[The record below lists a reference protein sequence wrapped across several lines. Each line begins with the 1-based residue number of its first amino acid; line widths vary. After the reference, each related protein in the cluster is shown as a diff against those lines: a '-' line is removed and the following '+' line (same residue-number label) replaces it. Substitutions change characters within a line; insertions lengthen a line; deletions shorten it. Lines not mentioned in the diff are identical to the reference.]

1 MPLQKITSSTQ
12 IRGGILSVLDFGATG
27 NGSTN
32 DTAAI
37 QAALNSGAKSVYFP
51 EGTYAVST
59 LAPNNNQK
67 LFGAGVQSIILA
79 TTATADAPTGVI
91 AATSKSGIE
100 ICDLKLQGINRP
112 EDNIA
117 TNQDGDRGISFQT
130 CSDINIHDC
139 EVDGFWSF
147 GIVCSGGSNIR
158 INNNY
163 VHDIGNQSCIA
174 ISNQVS
180 QATVSSNICNNGKLY
195 GIEME
200 NQTINAIISGNSIKY
215 CVAGI
220 ALVSGAKHIAVTGN
234 SILECNNT
242 NTISG
247 SEGIGLYYV
256 GEAALPLYDITT
268 TGNVVSDNNA
278 YALIIIGGHQN
289 LTFAGNTF
297 QNSGTTITNKLVEV
311 VATTGTKTNAV
322 FTGNIFEC
330 FNVSNAFIA
339 SGISNYT
346 FVGNDVLNPN
356 GNVFSFLGSCTDNN
370 FEIPKISTT
379 QVANIPNQENLPDDL
394 TNWFWSADKSEQY
407 VTVNGSGNFE
417 RNVNSLRTEK
427 IAGVYW
433 CAYSNAST
441 GIWLLKINGTA
452 VSVAVAAVAN
462 QEVWT
467 YTPTNIIST
476 AGTSNLIAMANT
488 VGNTYGVYFKF
499 RLVVL

>member
-37 QAALNSGAKSVYFP
+37 QAALNSGAKAVYFP

-100 ICDLKLQGINRP
+100 VCDLKLQGINRP
-112 EDNIA
+112 EDNTP

-174 ISNQVS
+174 ISNEVS
-180 QATVSSNICNNGKLY
+180 QATVSNNICNNGKLY
-195 GIEME
+195 GVEAE
-200 NQTINAIISGNSIKY
+200 NQTVNSTIVGNSIKN

-220 ALVSGAKHIAVTGN
+220 ALVNGAQHITVSGN
-234 SILECNNT
+234 SILDCNNT

-247 SEGIGLYYV
+247 ATGIGLYYV
-256 GEAALPLYDITT
+256 GETARPLYDIST

-278 YALIIIGGHQN
+278 YALNISGGHQS

-297 QNSGTTITNKLVEV
+297 QNSSSNTTGKLVEV
-311 VATTGTKTNAV
+311 VAATGTKTNV
-322 FTGNIFEC
+322 IFTNNIFEC
-330 FNVSNAFIA
+330 FNASNAFVA
-339 SGISNYT
+339 DTISNYT
-346 FVGNDVLNPN
+346 FTGNDVLNPD
-356 GNVFSFLGSCTDNN
+356 GNVFNFIGACTDNN
-370 FEIPKISTT
+370 FEIPKIATS
-379 QVANIPNQENLPDDL
+379 QVANIPNQENLPGSL

-407 VTVNGSGNFE
+407 VTVNGSGDFE
-417 RNVNSLRTEK
+417 RNVKSLRTEK

-441 GIWLLKINGTA
+441 GNWELKINGTT
-452 VSVAVAAVAN
+452 VSVAVAAVAD

-476 AGTSNLIAMANT
+476 AGTSNLVAMANSI
-488 VGNTYGVYFKF
+488 GNTYGVYFKF